1 MLVFLFGLGNDINNE
16 MRINFILLYGNGC
29 FGYFVGR
36 LNVFRLLIIF
46 SIFMMIVELEYDV
59 CV

>member
-1 MLVFLFGLGNDINNE
+1 MFGLGNDINNE